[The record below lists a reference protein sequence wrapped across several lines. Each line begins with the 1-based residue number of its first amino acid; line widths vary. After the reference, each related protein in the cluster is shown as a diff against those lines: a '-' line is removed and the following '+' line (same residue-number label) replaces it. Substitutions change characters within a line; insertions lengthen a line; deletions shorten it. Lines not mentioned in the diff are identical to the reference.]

1 MVGVN
6 SNQRPGRY
14 HLVLAAAG
22 RPIQHGWWNEESTAR
37 RKYVSWI
44 GEFGSMPG
52 ARVTLTDEETG
63 EQLDEWPGVV
73 SGPS

>member
-1 MVGVN
+1 MVGVD

-14 HLVLAAAG
+14 HLLLTVDG
-22 RPIQHGWWNEESTAR
+22 RPALHGWWNSEATAR
-37 RKYVSWI
+37 DQFLQIV
-44 GEFGSMPG
+44 GSHGRDG